1 MLPLDSH
8 KDIEEKVGTVFTPK
22 KKKKSWY
29 GNNIRLVFT
38 FSFPRD

>member
-22 KKKKSWY
+22 KKIKKKV
-29 GNNIRLVFT
+29 GTEITLG
-38 FSFPRD
+38 

>member
-22 KKKKSWY
+22 KKKKKV
-29 GNNIRLVFT
+29 GTEITLG
-38 FSFPRD
+38 